1 MKIKKS
7 YLRST
12 LSIIGLLLSFAITII
27 SATINIA
34 IDPTAIYTTAFWTRW
49 LINTIGC
56 VCAYLLM
63 LNWRHQ
69 TNVEQPAY
77 VEKEEIIRQMAMMVD
92 ADIADW
98 LANYNLNSI
107 KKPLYIRWKKE
118 AIIALKTKQ
127 LKIRNHAVIT
137 TKDEAKLANLQRK
150 IDTLAAQ
157 LTPEY
162 IDTNLPYLHV
172 PNYHPITKSQL
183 YNAEDVAQQG
193 RVIQSQNK
201 FYGGRTVN
209 KVIRSALLTAVFS
222 SLVVNGWLTTT
233 ALIITIITSVFN
245 ICLNM
250 IVGFNTANQGYNRIM
265 VPNQINRSAILKQYV
280 NERRLPST
288 GGIKNEPSNK

>member
-12 LSIIGLLLSFAITII
+12 LSIIGLILSFAITII

-56 VCAYLLM
+56 VSAYLLM

-118 AIIALKTKQ
+118 AIIALKSKQ
-127 LKIRNHAVIT
+127 LTIRNHAVIT
-137 TKDEAKLANLQRK
+137 AKDEAKLANLQRK
-150 IDTLAAQ
+150 IDTLTAQ

-280 NERRLPST
+280 AERDKPMEVM
-288 GGIKNEPSNK
+288 KNEPSNK

>member
-1 MKIKKS
+1 
-7 YLRST
+7 
-12 LSIIGLLLSFAITII
+12 
-27 SATINIA
+27 
-34 IDPTAIYTTAFWTRW
+34 
-49 LINTIGC
+49 
-56 VCAYLLM
+56 M

-92 ADIADW
+92 ADITDW

-127 LKIRNHAVIT
+127 LTIRNHAVIT
-137 TKDEAKLANLQRK
+137 AKDEAKLANLQRK
-150 IDTLAAQ
+150 IDTLTAQ

-193 RVIQSQNK
+193 RVIQSQNR

-209 KVIRSALLTAVFS
+209 KVILSALLTAVFS
-222 SLVVNGWLTTT
+222 SLIVNGWLTTT

-250 IVGFNTANQGYNRIM
+250 IVGFNTANQGYSRIM

-280 NERRLPST
+280 NERQLPST
-288 GGIKNEPSNK
+288 GGIKNEPDNR

>member
-1 MKIKKS
+1 
-7 YLRST
+7 
-12 LSIIGLLLSFAITII
+12 
-27 SATINIA
+27 
-34 IDPTAIYTTAFWTRW
+34 
-49 LINTIGC
+49 
-56 VCAYLLM
+56 M

-118 AIIALKTKQ
+118 AIIALKAKQ
-127 LKIRNHAVIT
+127 LTIRNHAAIT
-137 TKDEAKLANLQRK
+137 AKDEAKLANLQRK
-150 IDTLAAQ
+150 IDTLTAQ

-172 PNYHPITKSQL
+172 PHYHPITKSQL

-193 RVIQSQNK
+193 RVIQSQNR

-209 KVIRSALLTAVFS
+209 KVILSALLTAVFS
-222 SLVVNGWLTTT
+222 SLIVNGWLTTT
-233 ALIITIITSVFN
+233 ALVITIITSVFN

-250 IVGFNTANQGYNRIM
+250 IVGFNTANQGYSRIM

-280 NERRLPST
+280 AEKDKSMEVM
-288 GGIKNEPSNK
+288 KNEPDNHH

>member
-1 MKIKKS
+1 
-7 YLRST
+7 
-12 LSIIGLLLSFAITII
+12 
-27 SATINIA
+27 
-34 IDPTAIYTTAFWTRW
+34 
-49 LINTIGC
+49 
-56 VCAYLLM
+56 M

-118 AIIALKTKQ
+118 DIIALKAKQ
-127 LKIRNHAVIT
+127 LTIRNHAVIT
-137 TKDEAKLANLQRK
+137 AKDEAKLANLQRK
-150 IDTLAAQ
+150 IDTLTAQ

-162 IDTNLPYLHV
+162 IDANLPYLHV

-233 ALIITIITSVFN
+233 ALVITIITSVFN

-250 IVGFNTANQGYNRIM
+250 IVGFNTANQGYSRIM

-280 NERRLPST
+280 NERKPS
-288 GGIKNEPSNK
+288 GGIKNE